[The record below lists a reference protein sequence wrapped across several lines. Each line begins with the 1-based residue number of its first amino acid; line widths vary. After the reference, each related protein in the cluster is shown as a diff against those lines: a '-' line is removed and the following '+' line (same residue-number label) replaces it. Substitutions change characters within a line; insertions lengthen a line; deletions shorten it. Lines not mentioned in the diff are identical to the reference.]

1 MQPSQYK
8 TLAKIYRKSEGNLPS
23 SWVRGALRKE
33 MMEEIVLQAE
43 PRTVI
48 GKQNRALRREGRLPA
63 ILYGSHIDPT
73 PISLDMHSASMILPT
88 VTSSQFII
96 IDLGKE
102 QHSVLVRERQRHP
115 VRGELLHV
123 DFQVISMTE
132 RLRTSV
138 RVHLEGDAPVVKAGD
153 GVLVTG
159 VEEVEVECLPK
170 FLPERIVVDV
180 SVLKEIGD
188 GIYIKDLNLGEEVD
202 ILTDEEEM
210 LVLVTAPAA
219 EPVEEE
225 EEELEEEELE
235 GEPEVIERGKR
246 EEEEE

>member
-1 MQPSQYK
+1 
-8 TLAKIYRKSEGNLPS
+8 
-23 SWVRGALRKE
+23 
-33 MMEEIVLQAE
+33 MMEELVLPAE
-43 PRTVI
+43 LRTVI
-48 GKQNRALRREGRLPA
+48 GKQTRALRRAGRLPA

-73 PISLDMHSASMILPT
+73 PISLDMHSASLILPT
-88 VTSSQFII
+88 ITSSQFIL

-102 QHSVLVRERQRHP
+102 QHNVLVRERQRHP

-138 RVHLEGDAPVVKAGD
+138 RITLEGDAPIVKSGD
-153 GVLVTG
+153 GILVTG
-159 VEEVEVECLPK
+159 LEVIEVECLPK
-170 FLPERIVVDV
+170 NLPERIFVDLSTLTEV
-180 SVLKEIGD
+180 GD
-188 GIYIKDLNLGEEVD
+188 AIYIKDLNLGDDVD

-225 EEELEEEELE
+225 EEEELGEELE
-235 GEPEVIERGKR
+235 GEPQVIERGRR
-246 EEEEE
+246 EEEE

>member
-1 MQPSQYK
+1 
-8 TLAKIYRKSEGNLPS
+8 
-23 SWVRGALRKE
+23 
-33 MMEEIVLQAE
+33 MEELVLPAE
-43 PRTVI
+43 LRTVI
-48 GKQNRALRREGRLPA
+48 GKQTRALRRAGRLPA

-73 PISLDMHSASMILPT
+73 PISLDMHSASLILPT
-88 VTSSQFII
+88 ITSSQFIL

-102 QHSVLVRERQRHP
+102 QHNVLVRERQRHP

-138 RVHLEGDAPVVKAGD
+138 RITLEGDAPIVKSGD
-153 GVLVTG
+153 GILVTG
-159 VEEVEVECLPK
+159 LEVIEVECLPK
-170 FLPERIVVDV
+170 NLPERIFVDLSTLTEV
-180 SVLKEIGD
+180 GD
-188 GIYIKDLNLGEEVD
+188 AIYIKDLNLGDDVD

-225 EEELEEEELE
+225 EEEELGEELE
-235 GEPEVIERGKR
+235 GEPQVIERGRR
-246 EEEEE
+246 EEEE

>member
-1 MQPSQYK
+1 
-8 TLAKIYRKSEGNLPS
+8 
-23 SWVRGALRKE
+23 

-63 ILYGSHIDPT
+63 ILYGSHIEPT

-88 VTSSQFII
+88 ITSSQFII

-159 VEEVEVECLPK
+159 VEEIEVECLPK
-170 FLPERIVVDV
+170 YLPERIIIDI
-180 SVLKEIGD
+180 SILKEIGD

-210 LVLVTAPAA
+210 LVLVTAPTA

-225 EEELEEEELE
+225 EELEEELE
-235 GEPEVIERGKR
+235 GEPELIERSR
-246 EEEEE
+246 PEDEEEE

>member
-1 MQPSQYK
+1 
-8 TLAKIYRKSEGNLPS
+8 
-23 SWVRGALRKE
+23 

-48 GKQNRALRREGRLPA
+48 GKQAKALRREGRLPA
-63 ILYGSHIDPT
+63 ILYGSNIEPT
-73 PISLDMHSASMILPT
+73 PISLEMHSASLILPT
-88 VTSSQFII
+88 ITSSQFII

-115 VRGELLHV
+115 VRGDLVHV

-132 RLRTSV
+132 RLRTTV
-138 RVHLEGDAPVVKAGD
+138 RVHLEGDAPVVKAGN

-159 VEEVEVECLPK
+159 VEIVEVECLPK
-170 FLPERIVVDV
+170 YLPERIVIDI

-188 GIYIKDLNLGEEVD
+188 GIYIRDLDLGEEVE

-210 LVLVTAPAA
+210 LVLVTAPTA

-225 EEELEEEELE
+225 EEEGLLEEELE
-235 GEPEVIERGKR
+235 GEPELIDRGR
-246 EEEEE
+246 PEEEEEA